1 MFLLIRIVGSTEAL
15 SRGPKGEAGG
25 PAPPAQGT
33 DSLQRSVNIYLLGK
47 ASRPEF
53 AGCPAVC
60 SMGAL
65 QPGAVHAGA
74 QHHDTWLSCC
84 AEWLQLCSV
93 EAQACS
99 GEAQPMPYLE
109 LSKKCNRVRR
119 LGRGR
124 REGWGFTHNL
134 CKAGCGSFFC
144 LNMEGQKRCH
154 CWHLPG

>member
-1 MFLLIRIVGSTEAL
+1 MFLLIRIAGSTEAL

-25 PAPPAQGT
+25 PARPAQGT

-47 ASRPEF
+47 ASWPEF
-53 AGCPAVC
+53 AGCPAIC
-60 SMGAL
+60 M
-65 QPGAVHAGA
+65 HAGA

-84 AEWLQLCSV
+84 AEWPQLCSV

-134 CKAGCGSFFC
+134 CKAGCGSFFY
-144 LNMEGQKRCH
+144 LNMEGRKKMS
-154 CWHLPG
+154 LL